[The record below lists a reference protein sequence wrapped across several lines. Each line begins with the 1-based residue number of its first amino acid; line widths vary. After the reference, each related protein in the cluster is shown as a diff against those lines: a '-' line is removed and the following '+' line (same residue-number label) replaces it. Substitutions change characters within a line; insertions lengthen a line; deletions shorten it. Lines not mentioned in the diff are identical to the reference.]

1 MLLALTGENSFEIA
15 HAEKQIISAFVA
27 KHGYHGVVKIDGELF
42 DARDFSG
49 LLQGATLFS
58 QASLVIIKELS
69 KNKTAWEALGDWL
82 GKIPDETTLV
92 IIESSPDKRTKTYKQ
107 LKPNFKELALLDNP
121 KLIAWAQTYA
131 KSSGGELGRLEAQ
144 NLINRAGFDQWRLS
158 TEIDKLINYDAKIN
172 LQNIEL
178 LVEPGLDGSA
188 FELLDSAMAGDT
200 LRLNKLINQL
210 KTEEDPYKFFGL
222 LASQV
227 HSLAVVASANGKS
240 ADTIAKEAGIHPFV
254 VRKSQSLANKLG
266 LAKIKKIAANVANC
280 DKQIKSTGAD
290 PWDLLAICLQR
301 ITV

>member
-1 MLLALTGENSFEIA
+1 MLVALTGENNFEIA
-15 HAEKQIISAFVA
+15 QAEKQIVSAFAA
-27 KHGYHGVVKIDGELF
+27 KHGDHGVVKIDGELF

-49 LLQGATLFS
+49 LLQGTTLFS

-69 KNKTAWEALGDWL
+69 KNKTAWEALSDWL
-82 GKIPDETTLV
+82 DKIPDETTLV
-92 IIESSPDKRTKTYKQ
+92 IIEPSPDKRTKTYKQ
-107 LKPNFKELALLDNP
+107 LKPSFKEFTLLDNS
-121 KLIAWAQTYA
+121 KLITWAQTYA
-131 KSSGGELGRLEAQ
+131 KKFGGELGRVEAQ
-144 NLINRAGFDQWRLS
+144 NLINRAGFDQWRLCA
-158 TEIDKLINYDAKIN
+158 EIDKLINYDAKIS

-200 LRLNKLINQL
+200 LRVNKLITQL

-227 HSLAVVASANGKS
+227 HSLAIVASATGKN
-240 ADTIAKEAGIHPFV
+240 ADAIAKEAGIHPFV
-254 VRKSQSLANKLG
+254 VRKSQSLASKLG
-266 LAKIKKIAANVANC
+266 LVKIKKIAASVANC

-301 ITV
+301 IGV